1 MINFISSWTGGIVV
15 SVIISTLLEMILP
28 EGKNKK
34 YIKTVIGVYIL
45 FSIVSPIISKIKGGS
60 LDTNNLID
68 IEKMFSKNTVEVAS
82 IDTTTSIEKI
92 YITNLKQDIKNNLE
106 EKGYKV
112 NNVSIIADT
121 KDKTYGQIKQIDL
134 DISKTEKQNLIEPIN
149 EVSIQVNRTDI
160 KVPDI
165 LPDNVVKE
173 LKEYLCNIYDVEQN
187 IIKINET
194 RTR

>member
-1 MINFISSWTGGIVV
+1 MIKFISSWTGGIVV

-34 YIKTVIGVYIL
+34 YIKTVIGIYIL
-45 FSIVSPIISKIKGGS
+45 FSIISPLISKINGGF
-60 LDTNNLID
+60 LDTNSLID
-68 IEKMFSKNTVEVAS
+68 INDMFSKNTVEVAS

-92 YITNLKQDIKNNLE
+92 YITNLKQDIKNKLE
-106 EKGYKV
+106 KKGYKV

-149 EVSIQVNRTDI
+149 EVSIQINKTDT
-160 KVPDI
+160 KVPDT

-173 LKEYLCNIYDVEQN
+173 LKEYLSNIYDVEQN
-187 IIKINET
+187 IIRINEM
-194 RTR
+194 

>member
-1 MINFISSWTGGIVV
+1 MIKFISSWTGGIVV

-45 FSIVSPIISKIKGGS
+45 FSIISPIISKIKGGS
-60 LDTNNLID
+60 LDTNSLID
-68 IEKMFSKNTVEVAS
+68 INDMFSKNTVEVAS
-82 IDTTTSIEKI
+82 IDTSTSIEKI
-92 YITNLKQDIKNNLE
+92 YITNLKQDIKNKLE

-112 NNVSIIADT
+112 NNISIIADT
-121 KDKTYGQIKQIDL
+121 KDKTYGQIKQINL
-134 DISKTEKQNLIEPIN
+134 NISKIEKKNLIEPIN
-149 EVSIQVNRTDI
+149 EVSIQINKTDT

-173 LKEYLCNIYDVEQN
+173 LKEYLSNMYDVEQN
-187 IIKINET
+187 IIKINEM
-194 RTR
+194 

>member
-45 FSIVSPIISKIKGGS
+45 FSIISPIISKVNGGAI
-60 LDTNNLID
+60 DTNNLID
-68 IEKMFSKNTVEVAS
+68 IEEMFSKNTVEVVS
-82 IDTTTSIEKI
+82 IDTTSSIEKI
-92 YITNLKQDIKNNLE
+92 YITNLKQDIKNKLE

-149 EVSIQVNRTDI
+149 EVSIQVNRTDT

-165 LPDNVVKE
+165 LPENVVKE
-173 LKEYLCNIYDVEQN
+173 LKEYLSNIYDVEQN
-187 IIKINET
+187 IIRINEM
-194 RTR
+194 

>member
-45 FSIVSPIISKIKGGS
+45 FSIISPIISKIKGGS

-92 YITNLKQDIKNNLE
+92 YITNLKQDIKNKLE
-106 EKGYKV
+106 EKCYKV
-112 NNVSIIADT
+112 NNVSIISDT

>member
-45 FSIVSPIISKIKGGS
+45 FSIVSPIISKINGGF
-60 LDTNNLID
+60 LDTNSLID
-68 IEKMFSKNTVEVAS
+68 MDDMFSKNSVEVAS
-82 IDTTTSIEKI
+82 IDTTSSIEKI
-92 YITNLKQDIKNNLE
+92 YITNLKQDIKNKLE

-149 EVSIQVNRTDI
+149 EVSIQINKTDT
-160 KVPDI
+160 KVLET

-194 RTR
+194 RIR

>member
-1 MINFISSWTGGIVV
+1 MIKFISSWTGGIVV

-45 FSIVSPIISKIKGGS
+45 FSIISPIISKIKGGS

-92 YITNLKQDIKNNLE
+92 YITNLKQDIKNKLE

-134 DISKTEKQNLIEPIN
+134 DISKTEKQNLIDPIN
-149 EVSIQVNRTDI
+149 EVSIQINKTDT

-173 LKEYLCNIYDVEQN
+173 LREYLSNIYDVEQN
-187 IIKINET
+187 IIRINEM
-194 RTR
+194 